1 MRFLFFEAQN
11 QIEFLSRL
19 ALWIASSF
27 LCWLVLT
34 MLTWQFMMLL
44 RLFVGL
50 GFVASF
56 AVLYLAAKALTVLG
70 AHVARALSH
79 RTAQARPEEP

>member
-1 MRFLFFEAQN
+1 
-11 QIEFLSRL
+11 
-19 ALWIASSF
+19 
-27 LCWLVLT
+27 

-56 AVLYLAAKALTVLG
+56 AVLYLAAKALTMLA
-70 AHVARALSH
+70 AHVVRALSH
-79 RTAQARPEEP
+79 RTAQARPEEL